1 MPNRKNFQEK
11 QVVSQVKDPNL
22 VKEKHDLIVKA
33 ASELFCSKGYHS
45 TTLREISAES
55 QVNLSYL
62 YKYISSKDD
71 ILYLFYRHLH
81 KEWRAIYAQ
90 LADETDANPVDQLSD
105 FLRLM
110 FDIMNKFQHEILAM
124 YTESRHLERDS
135 LHTVL
140 RQESKMVDCVEKLI
154 IRGVERGYFK
164 TKDTFLAA
172 NIIQYMVP
180 FYTLRGW
187 NFRDRYTFS
196 RFVELVQDFVFSGL
210 GVKEK
215 MER

>member
-1 MPNRKNFQEK
+1 MRFNKEDPPEK
-11 QVVSQVKDPNL
+11 QVVTQIKDPDL
-22 VKEKHDLIVKA
+22 ISKKHKLIVKA
-33 ASELFCSKGYHS
+33 ASELFCKQGYHS
-45 TTLREISAES
+45 TTLRQISGES
-55 QVNLSYL
+55 GINLSYL

-81 KEWRAIYAQ
+81 GEWAHVYAQ
-90 LADETDANPVDQLSD
+90 LAEETDENPVDQLRD

-110 FDIMNKFQHEILAM
+110 FDIMNKFQNEILAM
-124 YTESRHLERDS
+124 YTESRHLQEES

-140 RQESKMVDCVEKLI
+140 HEESEMVNCVEKLI

-164 TKDTFLAA
+164 AKDTFLAA
-172 NIIQYMVP
+172 NIIQYLVP

-196 RFVELVQDFVFSGL
+196 HFVELVQDFVFSAL
-210 GVKEK
+210 GVKEE
-215 MER
+215 M